1 MATSGKQQEQHA
13 TTASINYTLNSSTQ
27 DLPAST

>member
-1 MATSGKQQEQHA
+1 METPGKQQEWYA
-13 TTASINYTLNSSTQ
+13 TTAPNTYTLNSSTQ